1 MQEDENTTDDTK
13 PTHRTQTLHVMLSH
27 RLEEV
32 DRAAQVVLVIL
43 QGLALRLSHV
53 LESGKV
59 NDGLNIGIGI
69 EHLIKQPSLSHYH
82 YTRIALRIRKIIQ
95 DSHFVATFDERN
107 SRMRSDEAVST
118 SESLFLTISN
128 QSREYSPS
136 LLIKL
141 WFP

>member
-27 RLEEV
+27 CLEEV

-69 EHLIKQPSLSHYH
+69 EHLINGIVIQQRTLAVTTSHSDNVHEMQLSLG
-82 YTRIALRIRKIIQ
+82 RLRHLLDRLE
-95 DSHFVATFDERN
+95 AT
-107 SRMRSDEAVST
+107 
-118 SESLFLTISN
+118 
-128 QSREYSPS
+128 
-136 LLIKL
+136 
-141 WFP
+141 

>member
-59 NDGLNIGIGI
+59 NDGLNIGIKI
-69 EHLIKQPSLSHYH
+69 EHLINGVVIQQRTLAVTTSHSDDVHEMQLSLGG
-82 YTRIALRIRKIIQ
+82 LRHLLDRLE
-95 DSHFVATFDERN
+95 ATD
-107 SRMRSDEAVST
+107 
-118 SESLFLTISN
+118 
-128 QSREYSPS
+128 P
-136 LLIKL
+136 K
-141 WFP
+141 P

>member
-13 PTHRTQTLHVMLSH
+13 PTRRTQTLHVMLSH

-32 DRAAQVVLVIL
+32 DGAAQVVLVIL

-69 EHLIKQPSLSHYH
+69 EHLINGIVIQQRTLAVTTSHSDNVHEMQLSLGG
-82 YTRIALRIRKIIQ
+82 LRHLLDRLE
-95 DSHFVATFDERN
+95 ATD
-107 SRMRSDEAVST
+107 
-118 SESLFLTISN
+118 
-128 QSREYSPS
+128 P
-136 LLIKL
+136 K
-141 WFP
+141 P

>member
-69 EHLIKQPSLSHYH
+69 EHLINGIVIQQRTLAVTTSHSDNVHEMQLSLG
-82 YTRIALRIRKIIQ
+82 RLRHLLDRLE
-95 DSHFVATFDERN
+95 ATDPKPL
-107 SRMRSDEAVST
+107 
-118 SESLFLTISN
+118 SLHKNRT
-128 QSREYSPS
+128 
-136 LLIKL
+136 
-141 WFP
+141 